1 MIIRRNKTYL
11 HQIHDLFDSGTVVG
25 MDERLLLERFVA
37 RRDEVAFEALVARFG
52 PMVLGICRRSLD
64 DSHDVEDAFQAT
76 FLILVKKAATIRD
89 GDLVGNWLY
98 GVAYRVAARSR
109 AQARRRS
116 RELIGVEET
125 AESPVRTSMSE
136 KLELQAVLDE
146 ELSRLPEKYRAP
158 LVLCNLQG
166 QTYEEAA
173 RRLKCPIGTI
183 RSRTAKA
190 RELLRSRLVRRG
202 FAPSAAMLS
211 TTLMPKATQA
221 AVSPALFELTLT
233 TAAQFAAGNAVAA
246 GAVSASVL
254 TLTREVLRAMLIS
267 KLHWAAITVVAVGA
281 LATGTGVVVGG
292 QGNQTVAAQAK
303 EQARPSGDAK
313 PGELSKKASENDN
326 PEIPPYQ
333 LVAGLARSRFA
344 AAKEVRDTAYRLF
357 MGGEITS
364 DKFYATVV
372 RYNDAELATTHDQN
386 DRLLILRRNFEGMTL
401 IEGIVKDLFKKDQNT
416 KADVKLA
423 EFYRL
428 DAAIQL
434 AEAEMKS
441 GLKPDIITPISPAV
455 RQDDLQTNDY
465 RTSKTSGVSSE
476 SLRKVRPRFA
486 CLVEKIRVKVGQT
499 VKAGDILA
507 EVFSTELAGAKNTF
521 LTRSVQFDHDR
532 RLCDLRE
539 KLAATGAI
547 GQQLWVDTQNDMD
560 KSRLDFNLA
569 INQLTLLGLSQ
580 QEIESIKKEEG
591 EARARFTIRSPVNG
605 TVNRI
610 EVGPQDL
617 CDPKGVLMVIDTGK

>member
-1 MIIRRNKTYL
+1 MIIRRNKSYL
-11 HQIHDLFDSGTVVG
+11 HHIHDVFDRGTVAG

-52 PMVLGICRRSLD
+52 PMVLGVCRRSLD

-98 GVAYRVAARSR
+98 GVAYRVATRSR
-109 AQARRRS
+109 AHAQRRS
-116 RELIGVEET
+116 RELIGVEEM
-125 AESPVRTSMSE
+125 AETPTRTSLSE
-136 KLELQAVLDE
+136 RFELHAVLDE

-202 FAPSAAMLS
+202 FALSAAMLS

-221 AVSPALFELTLT
+221 AVSLALLDLTVT
-233 TAAQFAAGNAVAA
+233 TAAHFAAGNAVPA

-267 KLHWAAITVVAVGA
+267 KLHWAAVTIVAVGA

-303 EQARPSGDAK
+303 EQGSPSRDAK
-313 PGELSKKASENDN
+313 KGEPSKNDN
-326 PEIPPYQ
+326 PEIPPDQ
-333 LVAGLARSRFA
+333 LLAGLARSRIE
-344 AAKEVRDTAYRLF
+344 AAKQVRDAAYRLF
-357 MGGEITS
+357 MGGEIPF
-364 DKFYATVV
+364 DKFYVAEL
-372 RYNDAELATTHDQN
+372 RYNDAQLAITRDQN
-386 DRLLILRRNFEGMTL
+386 DRLLIFRRNLELVTVL
-401 IEGIVKDLFKKDQNT
+401 ENRVKDLFKKEQVT
-416 KADVKLA
+416 SADVKLA

-428 DAAIQL
+428 DAAIRL
-434 AEAEMKS
+434 AEEES
-441 GLKPDIITPISPAV
+441 GLKADIRTPVSPSL
-455 RQDDLQTNDY
+455 RQDGRQSNEN
-465 RTSKTSGVSSE
+465 RASQNEGVSSE
-476 SLRKVRPRFA
+476 SLRKVRPRFV
-486 CLVEKIRVKVGQT
+486 CLVEKIHVKVGQT
-499 VKAGDILA
+499 VKAGDPLA
-507 EVFSTELAGAKNTF
+507 EVFSTELAGAKNIF

-532 RLCDLRE
+532 RLHDLRE
-539 KLAATGAI
+539 KLIATGAI
-547 GQQLWVDTQNDMD
+547 SQQLWVDTQNDME

-569 INQLTLLGLSQ
+569 INQLSLFGLSQ

-610 EVGPQDL
+610 EAGPQDL
-617 CDPKGVLMVIDTGK
+617 CDAKGVLLVIDTGK